1 MLALTVAIAVSV
13 AAGVGAERRW
23 GEGAQVAARW
33 ALNAMLYVALPF
45 IAFFVVA
52 RTELTTGIAVGL
64 VLAYLGL
71 AVVGLVAWGIARRLL
86 GLGPTATAT
95 LVIATVMAN
104 TGYLGVPLNA
114 ALLGPDALGPAIT
127 FDAVVSGPMFYVAG
141 FAIAAGFTTRGDPI
155 GQRLRTF
162 ATRNPPLLAVVAA
175 LLAPDVMAPDALV
188 DVAELAVLGLLP
200 VAFFVLGVTL
210 AAEAD
215 DGALRFPPPLTAP
228 IATIVGLRMVAAPA
242 LLLGL
247 SAVTV
252 TVPDAYLLQAAMPV
266 GINTLVV
273 AHAYDLDL
281 GVASGAIVWSTA
293 IAVAAGL
300 ASVAL

>member
-23 GEGAQVAARW
+23 SEGAQVAARW

-71 AVVGLVAWGIARRLL
+71 AVVGLVAWGIARRVL

-127 FDAVVSGPMFYVAG
+127 FDAVVSGPTFYVAG
-141 FAIAAGFTTRGDPI
+141 FAIAAAFTTRGDPI

>member
-71 AVVGLVAWGIARRLL
+71 AVVGLVAWGIARRVL

-141 FAIAAGFTTRGDPI
+141 FAIAAAFTTRSDPI

>member
-1 MLALTVAIAVSV
+1 
-13 AAGVGAERRW
+13 
-23 GEGAQVAARW
+23 
-33 ALNAMLYVALPF
+33 
-45 IAFFVVA
+45 
-52 RTELTTGIAVGL
+52 
-64 VLAYLGL
+64 
-71 AVVGLVAWGIARRLL
+71 
-86 GLGPTATAT
+86 
-95 LVIATVMAN
+95 
-104 TGYLGVPLNA
+104 
-114 ALLGPDALGPAIT
+114 
-127 FDAVVSGPMFYVAG
+127 
-141 FAIAAGFTTRGDPI
+141 
-155 GQRLRTF
+155 
-162 ATRNPPLLAVVAA
+162 
-175 LLAPDVMAPDALV
+175 
-188 DVAELAVLGLLP
+188 
-200 VAFFVLGVTL
+200 VLGVTL

-273 AHAYDLDL
+273 AHAYNLDL
-281 GVASGAIVWSTA
+281 GIASGAIVWSTA